1 MEKIRAFAAPTLRY
15 LLTFE
20 YAKRVFIVS
29 GWLYD
34 ITGTYDL
41 SFYLAGF
48 FIALSGAL
56 LLAMPLISFYRKCL
70 HGSRKEEADKDFA
83 NVNTV

>member
-1 MEKIRAFAAPTLRY
+1 MNGIDF
-15 LLTFE
+15 
-20 YAKRVFIVS
+20 S

-41 SFYLAGF
+41 SFYLAGL

-56 LLAMPLISFYRKCL
+56 LLVMPLINLYRKCR
-70 HGSRKEEADKDFA
+70 GNESEEGTVDKDFNEID
-83 NVNTV
+83 NV